1 MTSKEKRQ
9 RAPMKWRIFMGV
21 IIIVAIIVL
30 VFVWGLSKKKDLSGK
45 VKTHTIDVDKER
57 FEAGHKATPEYTK
70 KIKDVDQT
78 KAKEAEKKGNTYI
91 ATAVVDDSK
100 TEQILDDLDDK
111 TNKKK
116 AVKVKK
122 REIQTNTRELKQ
134 RQQDLKRRLNEQKK
148 EREKIENLYAKAIS
162 DEMSDLGKRFGISK
176 HAINVYDPITTKK
189 QDDKKIEE
197 KRISEIKVGILK
209 PGDLIYCQN
218 EIELNSD
225 IPGPVVLTT
234 IHGKNGKFFGSFKK
248 HDKYLLLELT
258 SFVEENGKSHKIKA
272 YAVDPETP
280 KVAIRSRVDNRYF
293 TRWASL
299 IAASFLD
306 GWGEAVESSGSAL
319 AVSDGIISTA
329 KPDYTTEDQ
338 AWIATGKVAEEL
350 KKPALKYFKRG
361 ATVYLDAYTPV
372 GVLIIEG

>member
-1 MTSKEKRQ
+1 MELTT
-9 RAPMKWRIFMGV
+9 
-21 IIIVAIIVL
+21 
-30 VFVWGLSKKKDLSGK
+30 KDCSL
-45 VKTHTIDVDKER
+45 ER
-57 FEAGHKATPEYTK
+57 
-70 KIKDVDQT
+70 
-78 KAKEAEKKGNTYI
+78 
-91 ATAVVDDSK
+91 
-100 TEQILDDLDDK
+100 
-111 TNKKK
+111 
-116 AVKVKK
+116 
-122 REIQTNTRELKQ
+122 
-134 RQQDLKRRLNEQKK
+134 RQQNWVMLSQKL
-148 EREKIENLYAKAIS
+148 RSGYLVSSPLPSSITR
-162 DEMSDLGKRFGISK
+162 KRFGISK